1 MLNYSSVAA
10 TKFDFNTSIL
20 ILVYVVLGGLGNM
33 TGTIISTIV
42 LVMLPEMLR
51 FLSSYRMLIYAL
63 VLIAIMLISNNE
75 KLKTWA
81 EEFSEKHFSKKG
93 VKTNE

>member
-1 MLNYSSVAA
+1 MMNYASVAA

-33 TGTIISTIV
+33 TGTIIATTV

-51 FLSSYRMLIYAL
+51 FLSSYRMLVYAI
-63 VLIAIMLISNNE
+63 VLIVMMILTNNE
-75 KLKTWA
+75 KVKVFFAKLKKKEGA
-81 EEFSEKHFSKKG
+81 EAHE
-93 VKTNE
+93 

>member
-1 MLNYSSVAA
+1 MMNYSSVAA

-33 TGTIISTIV
+33 TGTVIATTV

-51 FLSSYRMLIYAL
+51 FLSSYRMLVYAI
-63 VLIAIMLISNNE
+63 VLIVMMIITNNE
-75 KLKTWA
+75 KVLSATESFRRKM
-81 EEFSEKHFSKKG
+81 KKKG
-93 VKTNE
+93 A